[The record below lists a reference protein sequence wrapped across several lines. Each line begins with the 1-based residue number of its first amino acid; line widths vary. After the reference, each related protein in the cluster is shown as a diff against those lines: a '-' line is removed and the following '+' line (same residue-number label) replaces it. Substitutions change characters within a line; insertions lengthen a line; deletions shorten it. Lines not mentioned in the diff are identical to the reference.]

1 VRGTLLFQ
9 WRASDHYQLTETF
22 QPINNQGRTHDNAFG
37 FIHINSADKDP
48 QGNYYISSRYMHT
61 VTCIAPTGAVR
72 WILGGGRKNFTDIS
86 AGCAMDFSWQHHAVY
101 HPNNTLTLF
110 HNGAPNM
117 HTTAQYSRGISISL
131 DTVNMT
137 ATLLGTYV
145 SPDKLLV
152 TSQGF
157 VQILP
162 ESGSV
167 FMGWGHTAAY
177 TEFTAAGDVL
187 NHAYFGSPAFSNWC
201 WVKSYRAFK
210 SP

>member
-1 VRGTLLFQ
+1 
-9 WRASDHYQLTETF
+9 
-22 QPINNQGRTHDNAFG
+22 
-37 FIHINSADKDP
+37 
-48 QGNYYISSRYMHT
+48 
-61 VTCIAPTGAVR
+61 
-72 WILGGGRKNFTDIS
+72 
-86 AGCAMDFSWQHHAVY
+86 MDFSWQHHAVY

-110 HNGAPNM
+110 DNGATNM

-187 NHAYFGSPAFSNWC
+187 NYAYFGSPAFSNWC

-210 SP
+210 SSWV